1 MGAGIYI
8 HIPFCT
14 GKCSYCSFYSIV
26 YSENMAARYI
36 DAVKAEINGRPPE
49 CPCSTLYIG
58 GGTPT
63 TIPPEQLVSLVD
75 CVFGNSTLPEG
86 AEVTVEANPG
96 GLAGYDARRL
106 LDAGVNR
113 FSVGAQSFDPGELR
127 LIGRRHTPED
137 ISAAVMHLRGSG
149 ARNINIDLM
158 YALPGQSMDRW
169 RTNLEMAAGLRP
181 EHISLYDLSVEDGTQ
196 LYRDVAAGRIA
207 KPPEE
212 AQSDMYMLAVELLR
226 EAGYSRY
233 EISNFAL
240 PGYECKHN
248 LNYWSSGDY
257 AGYGAG
263 ATSCIG
269 GARLNNICDVE
280 SYIDAV
286 SAGKSAAASSEQLS
300 PEDIRKE
307 FVMLGLRT
315 AAGIRLDE
323 YEQRFGHGFMD
334 AYGDTIDGLSEAGYI
349 TLDGP
354 AIKLTESGV
363 LVSNRVITEFF

>member
-14 GKCSYCSFYSIV
+14 GKCFYCSFYSEV
-26 YSENMAARYI
+26 YNEKAAAKYI
-36 DAVKAEINGRPPE
+36 DAVKAEILGRPPE
-49 CPCSTLYIG
+49 GAFSTLYIG

-63 TIPPEQLVSLVD
+63 TIPPEQLASLID
-75 CVFGNSTLPEG
+75 CVFENSTLPEG

-96 GLAGYDARRL
+96 GLPGYGIGL
-106 LDAGVNR
+106 LGDAGVNR
-113 FSVGAQSFDPGELR
+113 FSAGAQSFDPGELR

-137 ISAAVMHLRGSG
+137 ISAAVRYLRGSG
-149 ARNINIDLM
+149 ARNINIDLI
-158 YALPGQSMDRW
+158 YALPGQSMDGW
-169 RTNLEMAAGLRP
+169 RANIEKAAGLRP
-181 EHISLYDLSVEDGTQ
+181 EHISLYDLSVEDGTP
-196 LYRDVAAGRIA
+196 LHREVAAGRMA

-212 AQSDMYMLAVELLR
+212 AQTEMYMLAVELLGD
-226 EAGYSRY
+226 AGYSRY

-248 LNYWSSGDY
+248 LNYWAAGGY

-263 ATSCIG
+263 ATSCISG
-269 GARLNNICDVE
+269 TRTNNICDVE
-280 SYIDAV
+280 RYIDAV
-286 SAGKSAAASSEQLS
+286 LAGKTATASCEKLSA
-300 PEDIRKE
+300 EDIRRE

-323 YEQRFGHGFMD
+323 YGQRFGHGFMD
-334 AYGDTIDGLSEAGYI
+334 AYGGAVDRLSKAGYI
-349 TLDGP
+349 TQDGS
-354 AIKLTESGV
+354 AVKLTKSGI